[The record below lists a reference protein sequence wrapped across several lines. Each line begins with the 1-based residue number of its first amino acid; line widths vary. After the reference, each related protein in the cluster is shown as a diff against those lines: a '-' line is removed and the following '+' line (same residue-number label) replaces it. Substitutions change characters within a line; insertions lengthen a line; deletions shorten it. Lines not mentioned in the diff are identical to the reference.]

1 MGIVIAILLF
11 SGIVIFHEL
20 GHFLLAKANKIHV
33 DEFSLGLGPTLFGKV
48 IGGTKFSL
56 KLLPFGGACMMG
68 EDEAEEL
75 PAPLPM
81 ESHLHSSDAQGAYG
95 MEGSASDS
103 GGEAISRTSA
113 DGAAANPDEGSFNS
127 KSVWARISVIAAGP
141 IFNLILAWILCVIMV
156 AWVGYRAPVIGEVSD
171 GYSAKEQGIR
181 AGDTITGINGK
192 RIHLW
197 NEITLANLMNSE
209 GGEMEITYLRDGKET
224 TVVLEPRALEGD
236 MNKRLGIT
244 STAESVRPGFLG
256 SLQYG
261 AYTVRYWI
269 NYTIDCLKMLIG
281 GKVGIQDM
289 SGPVGIVDAVDETYQ
304 SSRSA
309 GMKILILNLLNFA
322 ILLTANLGIMNL
334 LPIPALDGGRLV
346 FLFVE
351 AVRGK
356 RVPPEKEGMVHFAG
370 LAVLM
375 VLMVVVM
382 YNDIVKLL

>member
-1 MGIVIAILLF
+1 MGIIIAILLF
-11 SGIVIFHEL
+11 SAIVTFHEL

-33 DEFSLGLGPTLFGKV
+33 DEFSLGLGPTLIGKEFF
-48 IGGTKFSL
+48 GTKFSL

-68 EDEAEEL
+68 EDDAEEL
-75 PAPLPM
+75 PSSLPGH
-81 ESHLHSSDAQGAYG
+81 SHDAS
-95 MEGSASDS
+95 MD
-103 GGEAISRTSA
+103 GEAGT
-113 DGAAANPDEGSFNS
+113 EGSFNS

-156 AWVGYRAPVIGEVSD
+156 AWVGYRAPVVGEVSD
-171 GYSAKEQGIR
+171 GYSAKEQGMQ
-181 AGDTITGINGK
+181 AGDTITRIDGK

-197 NEITLANLMNSE
+197 DEISLANLMNMD
-209 GGEMEITYLRDGKET
+209 GGNMEITYLRDGIET

-244 STAESVRPGFLG
+244 STAGTVRPGFLG
-256 SLQYG
+256 SMQYG
-261 AYTVRYWI
+261 AYMVKYWI
-269 NYTIDCLKMLIG
+269 DYTIDCLKMLVS
-281 GKVGIQDM
+281 GKVGIQNM
-289 SGPVGIVDAVDETYQ
+289 SGPVGIVDVVDETYQ
-304 SSRSA
+304 SSRPA
-309 GMKILILNLLNFA
+309 GIKIVVLNLMNLA

-351 AVRGK
+351 AVRRK

-382 YNDIVKLL
+382 YNDIMKLL